1 VETSTEIVAK
11 KLWHRG
17 GQFTARD
24 LFDLA
29 LVAEREPGALWSIKP
44 VLQARRDPV
53 LRRVASQEAAL
64 REAFA
69 ALEILDYRR
78 SFDECVELVRKALG

>member
-1 VETSTEIVAK
+1 
-11 KLWHRG
+11 
-17 GQFTARD
+17 
-24 LFDLA
+24 
-29 LVAEREPGALWSIKP
+29 
-44 VLQARRDPV
+44 
-53 LRRVASQEAAL
+53 L

>member
-1 VETSTEIVAK
+1 VEGRLLRLYVPSPFRGCGNTFTGQPQRRKASANEDLRFQK
-11 KLWHRG
+11 KR
-17 GQFTARD
+17 FR
-24 LFDLA
+24 
-29 LVAEREPGALWSIKP
+29 
-44 VLQARRDPV
+44 
-53 LRRVASQEAAL
+53 EAAL